1 MGKIFKEDSPI
12 GLKVNRLENLL
23 NELKLEIHVGP
34 NQEIV
39 IKDLEHK
46 CKARVAI
53 SSSYRD
59 GCYMIPRTFDEEK
72 LFLMDWE

>member
-1 MGKIFKEDSPI
+1 MGKIFKETSPTGI
-12 GLKVNRLENLL
+12 KFNKLEKLLK
-23 NELKLEIHVGP
+23 ELKLETHIGL

-46 CKARVAI
+46 YKVRIAI
-53 SSSYRD
+53 SPSYRD

-72 LFLMDWE
+72 LFLMD